1 MGSGG
6 VAGAILAAI
15 VGMIK
20 NRAAQQIELLGDQ
33 I

>member
-6 VAGAILAAI
+6 VAGAILTAI